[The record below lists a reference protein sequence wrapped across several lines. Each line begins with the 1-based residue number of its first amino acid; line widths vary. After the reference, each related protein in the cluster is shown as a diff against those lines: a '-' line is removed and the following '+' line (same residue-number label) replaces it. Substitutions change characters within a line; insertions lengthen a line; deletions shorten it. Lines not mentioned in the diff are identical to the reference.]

1 MHRCNRLSDRLH
13 HLNLILL
20 SDSTDTGVAR
30 STSFPS
36 STTKSALFGLVV
48 SNLAFVSALMEVS
61 DCNNESGGIPS
72 SAPPVGP
79 ATAGTIK
86 LVTITGGDDGI
97 PPDLL
102 LQSETHISSKTNARF
117 ETAKPNKADF
127 VVEEGKKVNLAT
139 PVSVE
144 SESKMEVQTTE
155 SVAETVTPVQ
165 KVNRSV
171 EVNIKRPS
179 WLPED
184 WKFEKKVRTNG
195 ASAGAVDNVEVV
207 SETPSAQVPI
217 GQQLEKVG
225 NSGQTI
231 TSWHACAY
239 GLYLLEFRRILAT
252 GKQSWI
258 GTTFGDKRRLV
269 EEQLL
274 AVSLQWLYHSS
285 RAKEMESGDRIELD
299 GSSVVKG
306 VLKPWSEAQTVLSAS
321 PHLMCAL
328 VSSSRF

>member
-1 MHRCNRLSDRLH
+1 
-13 HLNLILL
+13 
-20 SDSTDTGVAR
+20 
-30 STSFPS
+30 
-36 STTKSALFGLVV
+36 
-48 SNLAFVSALMEVS
+48 
-61 DCNNESGGIPS
+61 
-72 SAPPVGP
+72 PVGP

-195 ASAGAVDNVEVV
+195 ASAGAVDNVF
-207 SETPSAQVPI
+207 Q
-217 GQQLEKVG
+217 
-225 NSGQTI
+225 
-231 TSWHACAY
+231 
-239 GLYLLEFRRILAT
+239 
-252 GKQSWI
+252 KQSLHFS
-258 GTTFGDKRRLV
+258 GCRDK
-269 EEQLL
+269 
-274 AVSLQWLYHSS
+274 
-285 RAKEMESGDRIELD
+285 IELD